1 MYCPHFNKTEIID
14 KNTVKPCYLVIYWT
28 KIKLGDIHCI
38 HVKIWDTEVELCKRN
53 SDLDF

>member
-38 HVKIWDTEVELCKRN
+38 HVKIWDTKVELCKRN

>member
-14 KNTVKPCYLVIYWT
+14 KNTVKSCYLVIYWT

-38 HVKIWDTEVELCKRN
+38 HVKIWDTEVELRKRN
-53 SDLDF
+53 IDLDF